1 MSGLGPK
8 LDAVDA
14 AAAVMAMS
22 DDSAWR
28 NNSSLRAGDVLLC
41 LRPTDAAAVA
51 AAVADGV
58 HTKPSHSR
66 PRPTSCQCD
75 VPICPEKL
83 KV

>member
-28 NNSSLRAGDVLLC
+28 NNSSLRAGDVPLC
-41 LRPTDAAAVA
+41 LRPTDAAA